1 MTRLTR
7 TKINGTIKNVKET
20 SVIPV
25 FASLLLII
33 TVAVPVSVV
42 SVLISS
48 VWESGD
54 RETREMQRCGSSSVK
69 CTVHAV
75 MYCSV
80 LYCACSMKYS
90 TEVYFT
96 CSMQYCTEVYCTMYM
111 QHAVLY

>member
-1 MTRLTR
+1 MTS

-48 VWESGD
+48 VW
-54 RETREMQRCGSSSVK
+54 
-69 CTVHAV
+69 
-75 MYCSV
+75 
-80 LYCACSMKYS
+80 
-90 TEVYFT
+90 
-96 CSMQYCTEVYCTMYM
+96 
-111 QHAVLY
+111 

>member
-1 MTRLTR
+1 MTR

-48 VWESGD
+48 VW
-54 RETREMQRCGSSSVK
+54 RVETGRHAEMQLWMKLYKV
-69 CTVHAV
+69 
-75 MYCSV
+75 
-80 LYCACSMKYS
+80 YCACSNVLQCTVLCMQH
-90 TEVYFT
+90 EV
-96 CSMQYCTEVYCTMYM
+96 QYRSVLYM